1 LITAWRLVKSRHAGA
16 AFDGEGARLHG
27 GRWNSAGIRIAYA
40 SDSMALAA
48 LEVLAHLQSTTV
60 LQSYSLATIRFPESL
75 IEVLEPATL
84 PKGWR
89 RYPSPLEN
97 QAIGDRWIAEGKS
110 LVLRVPSAI
119 IPSAANFLVNPL
131 HPEFGSAIIE
141 RPERF
146 AFDPRLLKG

>member
-27 GRWNSAGIRIAYA
+27 GRWNSAGTRVAYA
-40 SDSMALAA
+40 SDSIALAV

-89 RYPSPLEN
+89 RYPSTPEN
-97 QAIGDRWIAEGKS
+97 QAIGDRWIADGKS

-119 IPSAANFLVNPL
+119 IPSAANFLINPS
-131 HPEFGSAIIE
+131 HPQFGSAVIE
-141 RPERF
+141 QPERF
-146 AFDPRLLKG
+146 AFDPRLLKR